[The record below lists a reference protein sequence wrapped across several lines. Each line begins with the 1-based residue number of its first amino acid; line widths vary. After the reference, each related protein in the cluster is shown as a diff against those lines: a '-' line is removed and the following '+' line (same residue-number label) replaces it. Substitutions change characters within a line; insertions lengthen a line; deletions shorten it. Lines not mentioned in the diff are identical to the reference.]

1 MKRNLITATLA
12 SAVLGSFV
20 MAPAMADDNA
30 VDGAPASERS
40 MGDAMDDAAIV
51 AKVKA
56 AMLSSSEVEGLDVN
70 VDSRNGIVTLSGSAD
85 SMAERS
91 QAERI
96 AKTADGVKSVD
107 NKIVIKADDAPT
119 APRTAPAPAA
129 TPADVTPPA
138 N

>member
-1 MKRNLITATLA
+1 MKRNLITAAVA
-12 SAVLGSFV
+12 SAILGTFAI
-20 MAPAMADDNA
+20 APAMADDNA
-30 VDGAPASERS
+30 SSTEATSGRTAGE
-40 MGDAMDDAAIV
+40 AMDDAAIV

-56 AMLSSSEVEGLDVN
+56 AMLSSSQVEGLDVN

-91 QAERI
+91 QAEQI
-96 AKTADGVKSVD
+96 AKSADGVKGVD
-107 NKIVIKADDAPT
+107 NKIVIKADDAPA
-119 APRTAPAPAA
+119 APVAPAPAE